1 MIVTP
6 RSRTLATIPLIIH
19 SATCAGSA
27 GTRARAMKYRTAL
40 ASELPSS
47 SRWSASVQVPP
58 SRPITSVSTSNQSG
72 SESMSSPSMS
82 KRMACGPRGPLP
94 LGRAVKRAAGT
105 AVS

>member
-6 RSRTLATIPLIIH
+6 CSRTLATIPPIIH

-58 SRPITSVSTSNQSG
+58 SRAITSVSTSNQSG

-82 KRMACGPRGPLP
+82 KR
-94 LGRAVKRAAGT
+94 T
-105 AVS
+105 A